1 MDREEQVTEV
11 RQEDAATDRGT
22 VSRERVSTE
31 RSVSS
36 NILAKRVT
44 YYIGGVIIALLAV
57 RFVLALL
64 GAAQGNAFVDF
75 VYGLSAV
82 FVAPFYGIFGEPT
95 YGVSQ
100 FETSTLVAIIVYAL
114 LTVGVGKLFTLNSPR
129 SAEV

>member
-1 MDREEQVTEV
+1 MDQEEQVTEV
-11 RQEDAATDRGT
+11 RRDTAATDTGT
-22 VSRERVSTE
+22 VERERVSRTDTVPGKVFA
-31 RSVSS
+31 RRIV
-36 NILAKRVT
+36 
-44 YYIGGVIIALLAV
+44 YYIGGVIMALLAV

-100 FETSTLVAIIVYAL
+100 FETSTLVAIIIYGL
-114 LTVGVGKLFTLNSPR
+114 LTVGIGKLFTLDSTR
-129 SAEV
+129 TDEV